1 MTTVRTIDLRVARI
15 CFRGARPWFRD
26 HGISWADFVVNGV
39 DAEVLIAT
47 GDGIVEPVV
56 KAAREREGAVHG

>member
-26 HGISWADFVVNGV
+26 HGISGPDFVVNGV

-47 GDGIVEPVV
+47 GDGIVDRVV
-56 KAAREREGAVHG
+56 KAAREREEAARG